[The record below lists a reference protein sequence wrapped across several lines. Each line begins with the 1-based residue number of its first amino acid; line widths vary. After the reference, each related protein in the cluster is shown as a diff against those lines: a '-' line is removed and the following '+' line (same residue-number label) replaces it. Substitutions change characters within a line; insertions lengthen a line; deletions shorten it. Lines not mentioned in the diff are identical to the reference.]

1 MAKDTLRVLAICFTL
16 HVSCEAIKSRQLPAQ
31 KEEKGMLQS
40 ALQSIDETVD
50 DVTTQMSSLQSML
63 AEEKTREKAH
73 LAELQAAY
81 QAKLK
86 EEAGENDALTA
97 EIEKA
102 DKRNQ
107 DLSRSNSEI
116 LDDMKRVKAKVQ
128 EQRHVLQSF
137 RDKLQGADALGKDVL
152 ANNVVSGDVEKILES
167 GADDAD
173 EANATSKV
181 GDVEDTSSPK
191 TETGPKQL
199 SLLQIDDDETP
210 EVPVVSLT
218 GDADVAVDMLHQG
231 ILKLKQK
238 AAKSEEDLKVSFKAD
253 LKALKEKHAALT
265 EKKEKLDATG
275 EKLKAREEKLKVAQ
289 TELSSLQTNLNSDI
303 RKVRES
309 LRAAEQEL
317 EKAEDESAQPEAE
330 IKLEKKATAKV
341 SDEVMVE
348 KQEAQVEDVKSAK
361 TEVTQSSPASDKE
374 AQVEDVKSA
383 KTEVTQS
390 SPASFKDWLQ
400 AWKKRSASG
409 ESAKDAAARMWEKSD
424 ELSEVHAQEKE
435 LNQQIHEAEE
445 EAKRLVHEE
454 SEDSSAAA
462 KAKQALKRKKILE
475 LKRAKLE
482 EKEHSLTDELTKRGP
497 L

>member
-383 KTEVTQS
+383 KPEVTQSSPASDKEAQVEDVKSAKTEVTQS

-424 ELSEVHAQEKE
+424 ELSEVHAQEK
-435 LNQQIHEAEE
+435 
-445 EAKRLVHEE
+445 
-454 SEDSSAAA
+454 DSFVLFLSSGGCT
-462 KAKQALKRKKILE
+462 RP
-475 LKRAKLE
+475 
-482 EKEHSLTDELTKRGP
+482 EKEAFSTRESGWAVGMQG
-497 L
+497 